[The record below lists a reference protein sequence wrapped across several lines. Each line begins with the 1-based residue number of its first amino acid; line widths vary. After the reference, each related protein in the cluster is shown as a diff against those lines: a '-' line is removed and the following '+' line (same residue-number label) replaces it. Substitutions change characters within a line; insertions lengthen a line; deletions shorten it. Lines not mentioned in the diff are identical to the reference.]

1 MEEDP
6 DFTLPGPRQCKSSR
20 RLEALNHSP
29 NVLTATHAQG
39 HATTPHHD
47 FKKSLNEA
55 VARAYAVPW
64 GTKIISAK
72 VHWNPGQL
80 QQKLE
85 PLDLL
90 ELDEA
95 EAWDQIIG
103 IANRGA
109 GDLLEVTFENKQS
122 E

>member
-1 MEEDP
+1 MPNDAHVLVN
-6 DFTLPGPRQCKSSR
+6 FVLAGSR
-20 RLEALNHSP
+20 WRKTQISHFRVRDN
-29 NVLTATHAQG
+29 G